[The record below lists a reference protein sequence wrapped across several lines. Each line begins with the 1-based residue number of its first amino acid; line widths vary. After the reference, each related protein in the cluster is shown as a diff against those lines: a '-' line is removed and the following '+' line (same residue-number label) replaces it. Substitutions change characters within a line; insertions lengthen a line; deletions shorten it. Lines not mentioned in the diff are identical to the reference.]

1 MSPDLKPI
9 ENLRGILAGKVYDQE
24 KSAIEN
30 IVKLKKR
37 IKSEREDVQN
47 ETIKKLVDS
56 VPNRFVKVIK
66 NKEISTKST
75 EWKRNKIKFFL
86 DFERSKFLFVVSLIM
101 YYIIIWNCIKDFVIL
116 CFNIMKNLK
125 MSLSL

>member
-1 MSPDLKPI
+1 MSPDLNPI

-56 VPNRFVKVIK
+56 VLNRFVEVIK

-75 EWKRNKIKFFL
+75 EWKRNKMKFFL

-101 YYIIIWNCIKDFVIL
+101 YYIIIWNCIKDFVIF
-116 CFNIMKNLK
+116 CFNIMENLK

>member
-37 IKSEREDVQN
+37 IKSEREYIQN

-75 EWKRNKIKFFL
+75 E
-86 DFERSKFLFVVSLIM
+86 
-101 YYIIIWNCIKDFVIL
+101 
-116 CFNIMKNLK
+116 
-125 MSLSL
+125 

>member
-75 EWKRNKIKFFL
+75 E
-86 DFERSKFLFVVSLIM
+86 
-101 YYIIIWNCIKDFVIL
+101 
-116 CFNIMKNLK
+116 
-125 MSLSL
+125 